1 MIGIITNN
9 INTNVWF
16 ENCLFDEWEKLLKL
30 DVINSLKSAN
40 KNFCTDK
47 LPGTR
52 WKLSYP
58 PYQHLHYI
66 KCDIHPEYRSI
77 ASKRCVII
85 NHESRNNSVLFRCTK
100 KKVEIQ
106 GIPFRIEFDRPA
118 VKRWE
123 AVAERKQQRG
133 EKKGKKRK
141 GKRGKK
147 EKTNWSTC
155 ARWIPA
161 RVQGSGSSP
170 GTHPFTD
177 PGIIIQIV
185 RIAHER
191 LI

>member
-9 INTNVWF
+9 INTNVCF

-118 VKRWE
+118 VKR
-123 AVAERKQQRG
+123 
-133 EKKGKKRK
+133 
-141 GKRGKK
+141 
-147 EKTNWSTC
+147 
-155 ARWIPA
+155 
-161 RVQGSGSSP
+161 
-170 GTHPFTD
+170 
-177 PGIIIQIV
+177 
-185 RIAHER
+185 
-191 LI
+191 